1 MEPET
6 KVFTYYCQT
15 IISDLLK
22 MSVMIFSYDKVLY

>member
-15 IISDLLK
+15 IILDLFK
-22 MSVMIFSYDKVLY
+22 MSVMTFSYDKMFY